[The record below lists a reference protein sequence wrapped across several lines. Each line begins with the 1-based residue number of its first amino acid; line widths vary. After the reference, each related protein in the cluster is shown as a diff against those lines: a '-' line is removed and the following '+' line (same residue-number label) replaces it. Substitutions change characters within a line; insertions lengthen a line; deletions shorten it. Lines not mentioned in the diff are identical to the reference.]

1 MAKEKPVSLGV
12 EKFNVSTS
20 NEDQKITVVDAISGN
35 AVRAPHKGFLSDA
48 TYQQRG
54 ADLVLSDASGI
65 QLTIKNYFGVLV
77 KPDLISPDGGQVV
90 SSELVNSFFLA
101 TPSIQ
106 YAQIGNA
113 ASTSSAE
120 PIGVVQELK
129 GTVFAVR
136 TDGTRVE
143 LKKGDNVFQGDVIE
157 TEKESA
163 ANMLLADKTTF
174 AIGDEARLALDEMV
188 YNPATK
194 EGQSQFSILKGVFVF
209 ASGEIAKTDS
219 SKMTVTTPVATIG
232 IRGTEVSGNIS
243 EEGAQITVLDGTVTV
258 STNAGTTTLGAQG
271 ETTSISDINSA
282 PSQTF
287 TLSPAQLQ
295 KAYGSV
301 ASVSTGTRLNTST
314 SNSNNTTESGD
325 AGDASGEQSGDGGSD
340 DNSGGSENSQK
351 EGKTDSDEKGKAEK
365 EAKGEAELKEQGEVG
380 PKEPGKLGDSG
391 KGEAG
396 FLSKGKPGLPGEGQ
410 ANNPGQGEP
419 GRATS
424 DPNDASSPG
433 RPALPPASLPPRASD
448 PSPSPPPPKPP
459 KSSDPPDDGDSGD
472 GDTGRI
478 TVTPTGG
485 GTYDYTTNSTGV
497 NFTSSDN
504 ENYTVKTGSGQDI
517 ITTGSGRD
525 TVEGGS
531 GNDTITTGNG
541 NDTIHGGDGIDKIDA
556 GGGNDSVNYSAG
568 DSSSGNTVDGG
579 SGKDTLV
586 IDGNINAVDL
596 GEETFASVYKNFE
609 WVELKGS
616 NQTLTVDAADING
629 SVIGGT
635 VLKVDATNR
644 KTSGL
649 AIESE
654 DSWISTGTASGF
666 ETLTSNSATLV
677 VDTAININSIKT
689 NRYSFDGGGSDD
701 SWFTAANW
709 DNDVAP
715 KTSGSTIDI
724 TNIASTT
731 NVLFDGGIG
740 SNANS
745 VTVSA
750 ISGSEGLSLTSGQLL
765 VDSNST
771 LGGTISING
780 GQLGP
785 NSGDTLTL
793 TGPVALTQGTL
804 GHQGTVTLSN
814 TLSLSANADATIVG
828 AQFNSSGP
836 ISLVNSATLDIQ
848 SDTFTNTGT
857 LDITGSTLTIND
869 SAGTLTNNTTINFN
883 SDSDNSSVF
892 NGALINSASQTIT
905 VSDDTTFNLHGADNA
920 NNGTM
925 IFNTSDST
933 IELNGGE
940 FTNNNSIAIDGV
952 TVMVQSDT
960 AGATFTNSSGQTISG
975 TGTLNTTDTDVT
987 LINNGV
993 ISAGQSPG
1001 ILSFAGN
1008 FINGES
1014 AISDIEIGGSKPG
1027 SEHDKVVV
1035 NGDLH
1040 LDGTLQVLEYGGF
1053 KVGIGDSFNIFE
1065 ANNISGSFSKV
1076 VGFNLSDDVILDMD
1090 QNDNSVLLR
1099 GKAVTLH
1106 GTSDN
1111 DNLIGS
1117 EKDDVIKGGAG
1128 RDTIISHGGQDIIF
1142 GEAGDDTFE
1151 LQELGF
1157 SRIDGGT
1164 GTDTLYF
1171 TGEAQVFNLTNLR
1184 SDQIQSIEH
1193 IDLSALDSA
1202 TLTLGNDDLNGLV
1215 GGMNNLTGKEN
1226 SLVISGQKGH
1236 HVDIA
1241 GDWSNTGTTSING
1254 SSYSIY
1260 QKDTGVEVA
1269 IAQGVSFA

>member
-1 MAKEKPVSLGV
+1 MAKEEPVSRDL
-12 EKFNVSTS
+12 EKFNVFTS
-20 NEDQKITVVDAISGN
+20 NEDQKVTITDAIASTS
-35 AVRAPHKGFLSDA
+35 VRAPYKSFLLDA
-48 TYQQRG
+48 TYQKRA
-54 ADLVLSDASGI
+54 ADLVLSDANGT
-65 QLTIKNYFGVLV
+65 QLIVKNYFDVTV
-77 KPDLISPDGGQVV
+77 KPDLISPDGKQSVGA
-90 SSELVNSFFLA
+90 ELVKSFILP
-101 TPSIQ
+101 TPFTQ
-106 YAQIGNA
+106 YAQLGNA
-113 ASTSSAE
+113 VPASSAE
-120 PIGVVQELK
+120 PIGVVAELK
-129 GTVFAVR
+129 GIVFAVR
-136 TDGTRVE
+136 TDGTRVK

-209 ASGEIAKTDS
+209 ASGEIAKTDN
-219 SKMTVTTPVATIG
+219 SKMIVTTPVATIG
-232 IRGTEVSGNIS
+232 IRGTEVSGDIS
-243 EEGAQITVLDGTVTV
+243 DEGAQITVLDGTVTV
-258 STNAGTTTLGAQG
+258 STNAGTATLGSQG

-282 PSQTF
+282 PSAIF
-287 TLSPAQLQ
+287 TLTPAQLQ
-295 KAYGSV
+295 KAYASV
-301 ASVSTGTRLNTST
+301 ASVSSGTKLGTSGNKT
-314 SNSNNTTESGD
+314 NEGADGESSNSETGDSSGNEGSAD
-325 AGDASGEQSGDGGSD
+325 SSEGSEGSQQEGEGTNEEQGSEDQEAEVEAEAEAEAEGEQPGKQGP
-340 DNSGGSENSQK
+340 
-351 EGKTDSDEKGKAEK
+351 EGNTNPTQPFPSNRT
-365 EAKGEAELKEQGEVG
+365 QGELG
-380 PKEPGKLGDSG
+380 NISSEPKGGNSTTAPPPQEP
-391 KGEAG
+391 
-396 FLSKGKPGLPGEGQ
+396 PPQ
-410 ANNPGQGEP
+410 
-419 GRATS
+419 
-424 DPNDASSPG
+424 
-433 RPALPPASLPPRASD
+433 PPASSLPVS
-448 PSPSPPPPKPP
+448 SPPPPKPP
-459 KSSDPPDDGDSGD
+459 KSSDPPNDGDGGD
-472 GDTGRI
+472 SDTGRI

-497 NFTSSDN
+497 DFTSSDN
-504 ENYTVKTGSGQDI
+504 EVYTVKTGSGQDV
-517 ITTGSGRD
+517 ITTGPGSD

-531 GNDTITTGNG
+531 GNDTITTGDG
-541 NDTIHGGDGIDKIDA
+541 NDTIDGGDGIDKIDA
-556 GGGNDSVNYSAG
+556 GGGNDSVDYSAG
-568 DSSSGNTVDGG
+568 DSSNGNTVDGG
-579 SGKDTLV
+579 TGTDTLV

-616 NQTLTVDAADING
+616 NQTLTVDAADVTGN
-629 SVIGGT
+629 VIGGS

-649 AIESE
+649 EIASV

-677 VDTAININSIKT
+677 VDTAIDIDDIKT
-689 NRYSFDGGGSDD
+689 TQYSFDGDGTDD

-709 DNDVAP
+709 DNNVAP
-715 KTSGSTIDI
+715 ETSGSTIDI
-724 TNIASTT
+724 PNIASTT
-731 NVLFDGGIG
+731 NVLFDGGAG

-750 ISGSEGLSLTSGQLL
+750 ISGSEGLSLTGGQLL
-765 VDSNST
+765 IDSNST
-771 LGGTISING
+771 LSGTISING

-828 AQFNSSGP
+828 AEFNSSGA
-836 ISLVNSATLDIQ
+836 ISLVNSSTLDIR
-848 SDTFTNTGT
+848 SDTFTNTGIFN
-857 LDITGSTLTIND
+857 ITGSTLTIND

-883 SDSDNSSVF
+883 SDNDNSSVF

-905 VSDDTTFNLHGADNA
+905 VSDDTTFNLYGTDNT

-925 IFNTSDST
+925 IFNTNNST
-933 IELNGGE
+933 IELNGGD
-940 FTNNNSIAIDGV
+940 FTNNGSIAIDGV

-987 LINNGV
+987 LENNGV

-1001 ILSFAGN
+1001 ILTFAGN
-1008 FINGES
+1008 FINGER
-1014 AISDIEIGGSKPG
+1014 AISHIEIGGTEPG
-1027 SEHDKVVV
+1027 PEHDKVVV

-1053 KVGIGDSFNIFE
+1053 KVGVGDSFNIFE
-1065 ANNISGSFSKV
+1065 ANNISGSFSDV
-1076 VGFNLSDDVILDMD
+1076 IGFNLSDDVILDMD

-1106 GTSDN
+1106 GTSDS
-1111 DNLIGS
+1111 DKLIGS
-1117 EKDDVIKGGAG
+1117 ENEDVVKGGAG
-1128 RDTIISHGGQDIIF
+1128 PDTIISNGGRDVMF
-1142 GEAGDDTFE
+1142 GEAGDDTFR

-1157 SRIDGGT
+1157 ARIDGGT

-1171 TGEAQVFNLTNLR
+1171 TGGAQVFNLTNLR
-1184 SDQIQSIEH
+1184 SDQIQNIEH
-1193 IDLSALDSA
+1193 IDLSALGSA
-1202 TLTLGNDDLNGLV
+1202 TLTLGDDNLNGLL
-1215 GGMNNLTGKEN
+1215 GGMNDLTGKED

-1269 IAQGVSFA
+1269 IAQDVSFA